1 MLGLLNLTQIY
12 TTTNDITNYNRQIY
26 NNGLCRDTHL
36 PITTHRFFASQKI
49 MPKSVV
55 LALLFFY
62 DMFGH
67 LQIFAVTC
75 KCPK

>member
-12 TTTNDITNYNRQIY
+12 TTTCDITNYNRQIY
-26 NNGLCRDTHL
+26 DNGLRRDAHL
-36 PITTHRFFASQKI
+36 PITTHRILASQKT
-49 MPKSVV
+49 MPKSVE

>member
-1 MLGLLNLTQIY
+1 MLGLLNMTQIY
-12 TTTNDITNYNRQIY
+12 TTTRDTTNYNRQIY
-26 NNGLCRDTHL
+26 DNGSCRDTHL
-36 PITTHRFFASQKI
+36 PITIHQIFANQKI

-55 LALLFFY
+55 LALVFFY

>member
-1 MLGLLNLTQIY
+1 MLGFLNLTQIY
-12 TTTNDITNYNRQIY
+12 ITTRNITNCNRQIY
-26 NNGLCRDTHL
+26 DNGLCRDTYL
-36 PITTHRFFASQKI
+36 PITTHQIFASQKI

-55 LALLFFY
+55 LALLFVY

>member
-12 TTTNDITNYNRQIY
+12 TITRDTTNYNRQIY
-26 NNGLCRDTHL
+26 DNGSCRDTHL
-36 PITTHRFFASQKI
+36 PITIHQIFASQKI

>member
-12 TTTNDITNYNRQIY
+12 TTTRDTTNYNRQIY
-26 NNGLCRDTHL
+26 DNGSCKDTYL
-36 PITTHRFFASQKI
+36 LITTHRIFASQKI